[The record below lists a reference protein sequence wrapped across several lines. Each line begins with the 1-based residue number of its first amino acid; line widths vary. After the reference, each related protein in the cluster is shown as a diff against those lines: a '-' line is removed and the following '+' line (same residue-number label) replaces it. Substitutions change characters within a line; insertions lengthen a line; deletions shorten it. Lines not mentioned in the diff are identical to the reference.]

1 MTVLLAT
8 AYLAPVQYYS
18 KLYNHSSVLIEHYEH
33 FQKQTYRNR
42 CNIYGANG
50 LLSLS
55 IPLQKRGERTFTKDV
70 KIAYDCNWQKLHWR
84 SLQSAYRRSPFF
96 EFYEDDF
103 ISFYENKKFDFLIDL
118 NEALLD
124 VTLQLLGKNIEFK
137 NTSSYQKEYTENTDD
152 FRTLISPKESYTTD
166 SDFIL
171 KPYLQV
177 FENKHGFIPNLSIV
191 DLLFNQGPSAVDF
204 I

>member
-8 AYLAPVQYYS
+8 AYLPPVQYYS
-18 KLYNHSSVLIEHYEH
+18 KLFSHSAALIEHYEH
-33 FQKQTYRNR
+33 FSKQTYRNR

-55 IPLQKRGERTFTKDV
+55 IPLQKRGERTLTKDV
-70 KIAYDCNWQKLHWR
+70 KISYDDPWQKLHWR

-103 ISFYENKKFDFLIDL
+103 APFYENKKFDFLIDF
-118 NEALLD
+118 NEALLH
-124 VTLQLLGKNIEFK
+124 VTLQLLGKKTELK
-137 NTSSYQKEYTENTDD
+137 NTSLYQKEYADATD
-152 FRTLISPKESYTTD
+152 FRTIISPNKSYTAD
-166 SDFIL
+166 IAFIL
-171 KPYLQV
+171 KPYMQV
-177 FENKHGFIPNLSIV
+177 FENKYGFIPNLSIV
-191 DLLFNQGPSAVDF
+191 DLLFNQGTSAIDF